1 MTPQWRSRLGKGL
14 ARQILLW
21 LLDAVECQRSRHRP
35 THRGLAWTAVLSTLA
50 HIMELTIQPAQADG
64 LEAKGRVGY
73 GLQ

>member
-21 LLDAVECQRSRHRP
+21 SLEAGERQRSRHRP
-35 THRGLAWTAVLSTLA
+35 TRGGWRRTAVLSTLVY
-50 HIMELTIQPAQADG
+50 IMELTIQPAQADG